1 MGLDSWESGGVFC
14 APAGGTSNRQAPS
27 GSKTESDRAGTQN
40 IIAILAQDNI
50 RSRRGKTI
58 VEGKSETRQHLHRLR
73 PVCHAQRVLI
83 GLFPELDAPGGIQ
96 RAGRH
101 LALLLSEFAT
111 AKQMEYRLLSLN
123 DSQELHRMRVGEREF
138 VFTGAAR
145 GKAAFTAAAL
155 KATLR
160 RPQLALAAHPNLA
173 PIVGGMKVFAPR
185 MKSVICTHG
194 VEVWEPLSRIRR
206 RALQRATIVL
216 APSRTTADFV
226 VSVQGVAPE
235 RVRVL
240 HWALDPDFETRLAGT
255 HCNELP
261 KDFPRGRVILTV
273 GRWLAAERYKGMD
286 TLIQCLPRLLLRWP
300 DVQLAIVGSGDDR
313 DWLENICKVS
323 GVRSHVYFF
332 TDLNYAQLSACYAA
346 AEIFALPSRGEG
358 FGFVYL
364 EAMAR
369 GKPVIGGAHGGAP
382 EVIRDG
388 VTGYLVSHGD
398 SMQLASSLD
407 TLLSN
412 PERARQMGERGRER
426 VDQEFKF
433 LVFAKNFNKIL
444 QELCES

>member
-1 MGLDSWESGGVFC
+1 M
-14 APAGGTSNRQAPS
+14 
-27 GSKTESDRAGTQN
+27 
-40 IIAILAQDNI
+40 
-50 RSRRGKTI
+50 
-58 VEGKSETRQHLHRLR
+58 
-73 PVCHAQRVLI
+73 LI

-101 LALLLSEFAT
+101 LALLLSEFAS
-111 AKQMEYRLLSLN
+111 AKHMEYRLLSLN
-123 DSQELHRMRVGEREF
+123 DSQDLHRMRVGEREF

-145 GKAAFTAAAL
+145 GKAGFTAAAL
-155 KATLR
+155 KATRR
-160 RPQLALAAHPNLA
+160 RPRLVLAAHPNLA
-173 PIVGGMKVFAPR
+173 PIVSAMKVFAPR
-185 MKSVICTHG
+185 MNSIICTHG
-194 VEVWEPLSRIRR
+194 IEVWEPLSRMRR
-206 RALQRATIVL
+206 RALQRATLVL

-226 VSVQGVAPE
+226 VSLQGVAPE

-240 HWALDPDFETRLAGT
+240 HWALDPDFETRVAGAN
-255 HCNELP
+255 CKELP
-261 KDFPRGRVILTV
+261 KDFPQGRVILTV

-313 DWLENICKVS
+313 DWLEDISKVS
-323 GVRSHVYFF
+323 GVLRHVHFF
-332 TDLNYAQLSACYAA
+332 TDLSYAQLSACYAA

-398 SMQLASSLD
+398 SVQLATSLD

-412 PERARQMGERGRER
+412 PEQAKQMGERGRER
-426 VDQEFKF
+426 VNQEFKF
-433 LVFAKNFNKIL
+433 SIFAKNFKNIL
-444 QELCES
+444 RELCES